1 MAIWSANSGQ
11 REHARAMSRTALGV
25 TPVSGISVIRGRAQ
39 AGKVLARTWLGS
51 ACATM
56 LLSGCLFPEPPDYR
70 RDKTPPFLWAPYPP
84 VTKVRTLEVEET
96 LELSVNVRSEDDGEG
111 LKAHL
116 FLNYPDAPDLQKGY
130 KDLRPATFQQ
140 ERKIEFP
147 WRAPP
152 TPGVC
157 ERLTL
162 LVAHVSSFDEET
174 HLPKTDAE
182 QDVAPVMWWVAILD
196 PDHPGVTCPIAAG
209 VEP

>member
-1 MAIWSANSGQ
+1 
-11 REHARAMSRTALGV
+11 MSRTGPGV
-25 TPVSGISVIRGRAQ
+25 TPVSGTRAREGRPSA
-39 AGKVLARTWLGS
+39 VMPLARTWLVS
-51 ACATM
+51 AFAAMC
-56 LLSGCLFPEPPDYR
+56 LPGCLFPEPPDYR

-84 VTKVRTLEVEET
+84 VTKVRTLDVEET
-96 LELSVNVRSEDDGEG
+96 LELSVKVRSEDDGEG

-116 FLNYPDAPDLQKGY
+116 FLNYPDNPDLQKGY

-152 TPGVC
+152 TPGAC
-157 ERLTL
+157 ERLSL

-182 QDVAPVMWWVAILD
+182 EDVATVMWWVAIID
-196 PDHPGVTCPIAAG
+196 PDQPGVTCPVESG